1 LYKRTAQQADPT
13 PILPLEKKILIC
25 SGDNILFS
33 RYLTSRPTGAPKKE
47 QINGD
52 ALVVT
57 HHRAAHFSSRLKIT
71 KLEKND
77 EHKSNS
83 ILIPSGSFT
92 MGPLRRPHYMIK
104 GKKINDEKNVWKDH
118 PC

>member
-1 LYKRTAQQADPT
+1 M
-13 PILPLEKKILIC
+13 PILPLEKKILIR

-33 RYLTSRPTGAPKKE
+33 RYLTSRRRGTPKKE

-57 HHRAAHFSSRLKIT
+57 HRRGAHFSSRLEIDNFENK
-71 KLEKND
+71 D
-77 EHKSNS
+77 EHKTNS

-92 MGPLRRPHYMIK
+92 IAPLRISHYMIK
-104 GKKINDEKNVWKDH
+104 GKKTNDEKNVWKDH